1 MMFTWKEDGL
11 IDIWKQ
17 LAPALAAI
25 AGAIFTY
32 IKWSHSAFK
41 QDVETYRKLWS
52 EAVKS
57 VDELNEKNLALKE
70 KVTLL
75 KEENIE
81 LKSTNKKL
89 KNKISEFE
97 KEIEDQKNE

>member
-1 MMFTWKEDGL
+1 MSRGKEDGL

-17 LAPALAAI
+17 IAPALAAI
-25 AGAIFTY
+25 AGAVFTY

-57 VDELNEKNLALKE
+57 VDELNKENLELKE
-70 KVTLL
+70 KVTTL
-75 KEENIE
+75 KEKHIE
-81 LKSTNKKL
+81 LKSNNKRL
-89 KNKISEFE
+89 KTTISELK
-97 KEIEDQKNE
+97 KEIEELKNE

>member
-1 MMFTWKEDGL
+1 MSRGKEDGL

-41 QDVETYRKLWS
+41 QDIETYRKLWS

-57 VDELNEKNLALKE
+57 VDELNKENLLLKE
-70 KVTLL
+70 KVTTL

-81 LKSTNKKL
+81 LKSTNKRL
-89 KNKISEFE
+89 KNTISELE
-97 KEIEDQKNE
+97 KETEEKENE